1 MFLGMNRAGLI
12 AAMVVLFGAA
22 SARAEFAVN
31 AFVTV
36 TPSVA
41 TVQVFNS
48 FEGPVSCYGS
58 VAAVTSSGFV
68 LYQNFELQSVDM
80 QTYGY
85 AYVYTTNPY
94 DPFVNGTAQAW
105 CELVTSDN

>member
-1 MFLGMNRAGLI
+1 MILRLFSVA
-12 AAMVVLFGAA
+12 VVLGLLGAA
-22 SARAEFAVN
+22 SARAEFPAS

-48 FEGPVSCYGS
+48 YEGPVSCWGS
-58 VAAVTSSGFV
+58 VTAVTASGIPLTESFV
-68 LYQNFELQSVDM
+68 MQSVDM

-94 DPFVNGTAQAW
+94 DPFINGWAQAW
-105 CELVTSDN
+105 CNLLPTE